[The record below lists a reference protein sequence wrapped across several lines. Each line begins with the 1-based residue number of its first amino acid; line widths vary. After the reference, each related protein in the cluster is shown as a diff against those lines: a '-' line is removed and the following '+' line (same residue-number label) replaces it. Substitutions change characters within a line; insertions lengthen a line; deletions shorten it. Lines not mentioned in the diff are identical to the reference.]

1 MTRMM
6 PKMSVS
12 PLATRNSS
20 SPYWMLF
27 NTWIRKICRA
37 IWNAS
42 FNENA
47 ASTGAQRR
55 VQRGESV
62 RHDLRD
68 VLTRVQRGE
77 SVRHKPRG
85 ALTEFNARWYV
96 APPGDAPSTHRA
108 ATPWIGKRLRG
119 EADGFVLPVL
129 DLTQIE
135 VLHHVVRRRERDL
148 AARAVDLGRG
158 HRPEEQLALADVAA
172 DGPQPEAEELRRVI
186 ALHRVDVRLAAV
198 GL

>member
-1 MTRMM
+1 MM

-27 NTWIRKICRA
+27 NTWIRKICRS

-62 RHDLRD
+62 RHDRRD
-68 VLTRVQRGE
+68 
-77 SVRHKPRG
+77 
-85 ALTEFNARWYV
+85 ALTEFNAARWYV

-119 EADGFVLPVL
+119 EADGFVLPV
-129 DLTQIE
+129 
-135 VLHHVVRRRERDL
+135 
-148 AARAVDLGRG
+148 
-158 HRPEEQLALADVAA
+158 
-172 DGPQPEAEELRRVI
+172 
-186 ALHRVDVRLAAV
+186 
-198 GL
+198 